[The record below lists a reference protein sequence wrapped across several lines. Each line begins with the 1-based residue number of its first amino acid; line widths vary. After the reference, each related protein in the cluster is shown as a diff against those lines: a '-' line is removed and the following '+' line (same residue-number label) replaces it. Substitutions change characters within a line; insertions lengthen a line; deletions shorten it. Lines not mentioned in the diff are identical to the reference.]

1 LKLYLVVDQVQVV
14 AAVAMD
20 LVWVAVVVVMP
31 LKCSTLTVVTL
42 PLDLLSLQF
51 VRHLPVDAPAAV
63 VVMAE
68 PVVDSMGV
76 LLSS

>member
-1 LKLYLVVDQVQVV
+1 MQV
-14 AAVAMD
+14 AAAVVMA

-31 LKCSTLTVVTL
+31 PRCSMLTAVTSVQ
-42 PLDLLSLQF
+42 DLLSIQF

-68 PVVDSMGV
+68 PVVDSMGA